1 MINKTYFKQAW
12 RLLKE
17 NRLLSIVSILG
28 TALAICLVMVIVIV
42 WQVRTAGF
50 KPETHRERM
59 LFVRDGRA
67 SRKTNHEFN
76 NCYRLSSSVV
86 KQVFYPLQTAEA
98 VGLAT
103 DAWSSLASTMDQTKE
118 LRADVRYTDAGFWEL
133 FDFEVLAGKPYPQ
146 EAVHSGLQEA
156 VVSASL
162 ARQLF
167 GSIEVVGQTMQ
178 LNYVPYRICAVVGDV
193 SVMAE
198 ASHADVW
205 VPYTS
210 NSTLYDNNTEG
221 LVGTFA
227 CYILA
232 PSASDFPAIRAEV
245 ARNVEKLN
253 ASKRDWELLLSGQP
267 DSRLDL
273 LARDNGAF
281 GEAETGLL
289 VLRYGLIV
297 LLLMLVPAIN
307 MSGLT
312 QSRMRQ
318 RMEELG
324 VRRAFGATRG
334 TLVSQILLENLLQ
347 TLIGG
352 AIGFGLSYVVVLGLS
367 GWLLDTGETIEGLGQ
382 VFVGA
387 DMLFNPLIF
396 LLAFVACL
404 VLNLL
409 SAGIPAWRAANNP
422 IVESLSIHR

>member
-1 MINKTYFKQAW
+1 MNKVYFKQAW

-17 NRLLSIVSILG
+17 NRLLSVVSILG

-50 KPETHRERM
+50 RPETHRNRM
-59 LFVRDGRA
+59 LFVREGRA

-86 KQVFYPLQTAEA
+86 KEVFYPLQTAEA
-98 VGLAT
+98 VGMAT
-103 DAWSSLASTMDQTKE
+103 EVMSCLASTMDQTKE
-118 LRADVRYTDAGFWEL
+118 LRADLRYTDAGFWQLFEFEL
-133 FDFEVLAGKPYPQ
+133 LQGKPYPQ

-167 GSIEVVGQTMQ
+167 GTTEVVGQTLQ

-205 VPYTS
+205 APYTS
-210 NSTLYDNNTEG
+210 TTTLYDNNTEG
-221 LVGTFA
+221 LVGVFA

-232 PSASDFPAIRAEV
+232 HSSADFPAIRAEV
-245 ARNVEKLN
+245 ERNVGKLN
-253 ASKRDWELLLSGQP
+253 ANKQDWELVLAGQP
-267 DSRLDL
+267 DTRLDQ

-281 GEAETGLL
+281 SEAHTGLL
-289 VLRYGLIV
+289 VLRYSLIV

-334 TLVSQILLENLLQ
+334 ALVGQILLENLLQ
-347 TLIGG
+347 TLLGG
-352 AIGFGLSYVVVLGLS
+352 VIGFGLSYAAVVGLS
-367 GWLLDTGETIEGLGQ
+367 GWLLDTGETIGGLGQ

-387 DMLFNPLIF
+387 DMLFNPLVF

>member
-1 MINKTYFKQAW
+1 MNKVYFKQAW

-17 NRLLSIVSILG
+17 NRLLSAISIFG

-50 KPETHRERM
+50 RPETHRDRM
-59 LFVRDGRA
+59 LFVREGRA

-86 KQVFYPLQTAEA
+86 KEVFYPLQTAEA

-103 DAWSSLASTMDQTKE
+103 EPWSSLASTMDQTKE
-118 LRADVRYTDAGFWEL
+118 LRADLRYTDAGFWQLFEFEL
-133 FDFEVLAGKPYPQ
+133 LQGKPYPQ

-167 GSIEVVGQTMQ
+167 GTTEVVGQTLQ

-205 VPYTS
+205 APYTS
-210 NSTLYDNNTEG
+210 TTTLYDNNTEALIG
-221 LVGTFA
+221 MVM

-232 PSASDFPAIRAEV
+232 HSSADFPAIRAEV
-245 ARNVEKLN
+245 ERNVGKLN
-253 ASKRDWELLLSGQP
+253 ASKQDWELVLAGQP
-267 DSRLDL
+267 DTRLDQ

-281 GEAETGLL
+281 SEAHTGLL
-289 VLRYGLIV
+289 VLRYSLIV

-334 TLVSQILLENLLQ
+334 ALVGQILLENLWQ

-352 AIGFGLSYVVVLGLS
+352 AIGFGLSYAVVVGLS
-367 GWLLDTGETIEGLGQ
+367 GWLLDTGETVEGLGQ

-404 VLNLL
+404 LLNLL

>member
-1 MINKTYFKQAW
+1 MNKVYFKQAW

-17 NRLLSIVSILG
+17 NRLLSVVSILG

-50 KPETHRERM
+50 RPETHRDRM

-67 SRKTNHEFN
+67 ARKMNNTFN

-86 KQVFYPLQTAEA
+86 KEVFYPLQTAEA
-98 VGLAT
+98 VGMAT
-103 DAWSSLASTMDQTKE
+103 EVMSCLASTMDQTKE
-118 LRADVRYTDAGFWEL
+118 LRADLRYTDAGFWQLFEFEL
-133 FDFEVLAGKPYPQ
+133 LQGKPYPQ

-167 GSIEVVGQTMQ
+167 GTTEVVGQTLQ

-205 VPYTS
+205 APYTS

-221 LVGTFA
+221 LVGVFA

-232 PSASDFPAIRAEV
+232 HSSADFPAIRAEV
-245 ARNVEKLN
+245 ERNVGKLN
-253 ASKRDWELLLSGQP
+253 ASKQDWELVLAGQP
-267 DSRLDL
+267 DTRLDQ

-281 GEAETGLL
+281 SEAHTGLL
-289 VLRYGLIV
+289 VLRYSLIV

-334 TLVSQILLENLLQ
+334 ALVGQIILENLLQ

-352 AIGFGLSYVVVLGLS
+352 VIGFGLSYAAVVGLS
-367 GWLLDTGETIEGLGQ
+367 GWLLDTGETVEGLGQ

>member
-1 MINKTYFKQAW
+1 MNKVYFKQAW

-17 NRLLSIVSILG
+17 NRLLSVVSILG

-50 KPETHRERM
+50 RPETHRDRM
-59 LFVRDGRA
+59 LFVKEGRA

-86 KQVFYPLQTAEA
+86 KEVFYPLQTAEA

-103 DAWSSLASTMDQTKE
+103 EVMSCLASTMDQTKE
-118 LRADVRYTDAGFWEL
+118 LRADLRYTDAGFWQLFEFEL
-133 FDFEVLAGKPYPQ
+133 LQGKPYPQ

-167 GSIEVVGQTMQ
+167 GTTEVVGQTLQ
-178 LNYVPYRICAVVGDV
+178 LNYVPYRICAVVSDV

-210 NSTLYDNNTEG
+210 TTTLYDNNTEALIG
-221 LVGTFA
+221 MVM

-232 PSASDFPAIRAEV
+232 HSSADFPAIRAEV
-245 ARNVEKLN
+245 ERNVGKLN
-253 ASKRDWELLLSGQP
+253 ASKQDWELVLAGQP
-267 DSRLDL
+267 DTRLDQ

-281 GEAETGLL
+281 SEAHTGLL
-289 VLRYGLIV
+289 VLRYSLIV

-334 TLVSQILLENLLQ
+334 ALVGQILLENLLQ

-352 AIGFGLSYVVVLGLS
+352 AIGFGLSYAAVVGLS
-367 GWLLDTGETIEGLGQ
+367 GWLLDTGETVEGLGQ

-387 DMLFNPLIF
+387 GMLFNPLIF

>member
-1 MINKTYFKQAW
+1 MNKVYFKQAW

-17 NRLLSIVSILG
+17 NRLLSVVSILG

-50 KPETHRERM
+50 RPETHRDRM
-59 LFVRDGRA
+59 LFVREGRA

-86 KQVFYPLQTAEA
+86 KEVFYPLQTAEA

-103 DAWSSLASTMDQTKE
+103 EVMSSLASTMDQTKE
-118 LRADVRYTDAGFWEL
+118 LRADVRYTDAGFWQLFEFEL
-133 FDFEVLAGKPYPQ
+133 LQGKPYPQ

-167 GSIEVVGQTMQ
+167 GTTEVVGQTLQ

-205 VPYTS
+205 APYTS
-210 NSTLYDNNTEG
+210 TTTLYDNNTEA
-221 LVGTFA
+221 LIGTVM

-232 PSASDFPAIRAEV
+232 HSSADFPAIRAEV
-245 ARNVEKLN
+245 ERNVGKLN
-253 ASKRDWELLLSGQP
+253 ASKQDWELVLAGQP
-267 DSRLDL
+267 DTRLDQ

-281 GEAETGLL
+281 SEAHTGLL
-289 VLRYGLIV
+289 VLRYSLIV

-324 VRRAFGATRG
+324 VRRAFGAPRG
-334 TLVSQILLENLLQ
+334 VLVGQILLENLLQ

-352 AIGFGLSYVVVLGLS
+352 VIGFGLSYAAVVGLS
-367 GWLLDTGETIEGLGQ
+367 GWLLDTGETIGGLGQ

>member
-1 MINKTYFKQAW
+1 MNKVYFKQAW

-17 NRLLSIVSILG
+17 NRLLSVVSILG

-50 KPETHRERM
+50 RPETHRDRM
-59 LFVRDGRA
+59 LFVREGRA

-86 KQVFYPLQTAEA
+86 KEVFYPLQTAEA

-103 DAWSSLASTMDQTKE
+103 EVMSCLASTMDQTKE
-118 LRADVRYTDAGFWEL
+118 LRADLRYTDAGFWQLFEFEL
-133 FDFEVLAGKPYPQ
+133 LQGKPYPQ

-167 GSIEVVGQTMQ
+167 GTTEVVGQPSQPTC
-178 LNYVPYRICAVVGDV
+178 VPYRICAVVGDV

-205 VPYTS
+205 APYTS
-210 NSTLYDNNTEG
+210 TTTLYDNNTEA
-221 LVGTFA
+221 LIGTVMR
-227 CYILA
+227 YILA
-232 PSASDFPAIRAEV
+232 HSSADFPAIRAEV
-245 ARNVEKLN
+245 ERNVGKLN
-253 ASKRDWELLLSGQP
+253 ASKQDWELVLAGQP
-267 DSRLDL
+267 DTRLDQ

-281 GEAETGLL
+281 SEAHTGLL
-289 VLRYGLIV
+289 VLRYSLIV

-334 TLVSQILLENLLQ
+334 ALVGQILLENLWQ

-352 AIGFGLSYVVVLGLS
+352 VIGFGLSYAAVVGLS
-367 GWLLDTGETIEGLGQ
+367 GWLLDTGETVEGLGQ

-387 DMLFNPLIF
+387 DMLFNPMIF

>member
-1 MINKTYFKQAW
+1 MNKVYFKQVW

-17 NRLLSIVSILG
+17 NRLLSVVSILG

-50 KPETHRERM
+50 RPETHRDRM
-59 LFVRDGRA
+59 LFVREGRA

-86 KQVFYPLQTAEA
+86 KEVFYPLQTAEA
-98 VGLAT
+98 VGMAT
-103 DAWSSLASTMDQTKE
+103 DVMSCLASTMDQTKE
-118 LRADVRYTDAGFWEL
+118 LRADLRYTDAGFWQLFEFEL
-133 FDFEVLAGKPYPQ
+133 LQGKPYPQ

-167 GSIEVVGQTMQ
+167 GTTEVVGQTLQ

-205 VPYTS
+205 APYTS
-210 NSTLYDNNTEG
+210 TTTLYDNNTEA
-221 LVGTFA
+221 LIGTVM

-232 PSASDFPAIRAEV
+232 HSSADFPAIRAEV
-245 ARNVEKLN
+245 ERNVGKLN
-253 ASKRDWELLLSGQP
+253 ASKQDWELVLAGQP
-267 DSRLDL
+267 DTRLDQ
-273 LARDNGAF
+273 LAHDNGAF
-281 GEAETGLL
+281 SEAHTGLL
-289 VLRYGLIV
+289 VLRYSLIV

-334 TLVSQILLENLLQ
+334 ALVGQILLENLWQ

-352 AIGFGLSYVVVLGLS
+352 VIGFGLSYAAVVGLS
-367 GWLLDTGETIEGLGQ
+367 GWLLDTGETIGGLGQ

>member
-1 MINKTYFKQAW
+1 MNKVYFKQAW

-17 NRLLSIVSILG
+17 NRLLSVVSILG

-50 KPETHRERM
+50 RPETHRDRM
-59 LFVRDGRA
+59 LFVREGRA

-76 NCYRLSSSVV
+76 NCYRLSSLVV
-86 KQVFYPLQTAEA
+86 KEVFYPLQTAEA
-98 VGLAT
+98 VGMAT
-103 DAWSSLASTMDQTKE
+103 ESWSCLASTMDQTKE
-118 LRADVRYTDAGFWEL
+118 LRADLRYTDAGFWQLFEFEL
-133 FDFEVLAGKPYPQ
+133 LQGKPYPQ

-167 GSIEVVGQTMQ
+167 GTTEVVGQTLQ

-210 NSTLYDNNTEG
+210 TTTLYDNNTEA
-221 LVGTFA
+221 LIGTVM

-232 PSASDFPAIRAEV
+232 HSSADFPAIRAEV
-245 ARNVEKLN
+245 ERNVGKLN
-253 ASKRDWELLLSGQP
+253 ASKQDWELVLAGQP
-267 DSRLDL
+267 DTRLDQ

-281 GEAETGLL
+281 SEAHTGLL
-289 VLRYGLIV
+289 VLRYSLIV

-334 TLVSQILLENLLQ
+334 ALVGQILLENLLQ

-352 AIGFGLSYVVVLGLS
+352 AIGFGLSYAAVVGLS
-367 GWLLDTGETIEGLGQ
+367 GWLLDTGETVEGLGQ

-387 DMLFNPLIF
+387 DMLFNPMIF

>member
-1 MINKTYFKQAW
+1 MNKVYFKQAW

-17 NRLLSIVSILG
+17 NRLLSVVSILG

-50 KPETHRERM
+50 RPETHRDRM
-59 LFVRDGRA
+59 LFVKEGRA

-86 KQVFYPLQTAEA
+86 KEVFYPLQTAEA

-103 DAWSSLASTMDQTKE
+103 EVMSCLASTMDQTKE
-118 LRADVRYTDAGFWEL
+118 LRADVRYTDAGFWQLFEFEL
-133 FDFEVLAGKPYPQ
+133 LQGKPYPQ

-167 GSIEVVGQTMQ
+167 GTTEVVGQTLQ

-205 VPYTS
+205 APYTS
-210 NSTLYDNNTEG
+210 TTTLYDNNTEA
-221 LVGTFA
+221 LIGTVM

-232 PSASDFPAIRAEV
+232 HSSADFPAIRAEV
-245 ARNVEKLN
+245 ERNVGKLN
-253 ASKRDWELLLSGQP
+253 ASKQDWELVLAGQP
-267 DSRLDL
+267 DTRLDQ

-281 GEAETGLL
+281 SEAHTGLL
-289 VLRYGLIV
+289 VLRYSLIV

-334 TLVSQILLENLLQ
+334 ALVGQILLENLLQ

-352 AIGFGLSYVVVLGLS
+352 AIGFGLSYAAVVCLS
-367 GWLLDTGETIEGLGQ
+367 GWLLDTGETVEGLGQ

-387 DMLFNPLIF
+387 DMLFNPMIF

>member
-1 MINKTYFKQAW
+1 MNTIYFKQAW

-17 NRLLSIVSILG
+17 NRLLSVVSILG

-50 KPETHRERM
+50 RPETHRDRM
-59 LFVRDGRA
+59 LFVKEGRA

-86 KQVFYPLQTAEA
+86 KEVFYPLQTAEA
-98 VGLAT
+98 VGMAT
-103 DAWSSLASTMDQTKE
+103 EVMSCLASTMDQTKE
-118 LRADVRYTDAGFWEL
+118 LRADLRYTDAGFWQLFEFEL
-133 FDFEVLAGKPYPQ
+133 LQGKPYPQ

-167 GSIEVVGQTMQ
+167 GTTEVVGQTLQ

-205 VPYTS
+205 APYTS
-210 NSTLYDNNTEG
+210 TTTLYDNNTEA
-221 LVGTFA
+221 LIGTVM

-232 PSASDFPAIRAEV
+232 HSSADFPAIRAEV
-245 ARNVEKLN
+245 ERNVGKLN
-253 ASKRDWELLLSGQP
+253 ASKQDWELVLAGQP
-267 DSRLDL
+267 DTRLDQ

-281 GEAETGLL
+281 SEAHTGLL
-289 VLRYGLIV
+289 VLRYSLIV

-334 TLVSQILLENLLQ
+334 ALVGQILLENLLQ

-352 AIGFGLSYVVVLGLS
+352 AIGFGLSYAAVVGLS
-367 GWLLDTGETIEGLGQ
+367 GWLLDTGETVEGLGE

>member
-1 MINKTYFKQAW
+1 MNKVYFKQAW

-17 NRLLSIVSILG
+17 NRLLSVVSILG

-50 KPETHRERM
+50 RPETHRDRM
-59 LFVRDGRA
+59 LFVREGRA

-86 KQVFYPLQTAEA
+86 KEVFYPLQTAEA
-98 VGLAT
+98 VGMAT
-103 DAWSSLASTMDQTKE
+103 EVMSCLASTMDQTKE
-118 LRADVRYTDAGFWEL
+118 LRADLRYTDAGFWQLFEFEL
-133 FDFEVLAGKPYPQ
+133 LQGKPYPQ

-167 GSIEVVGQTMQ
+167 GTTEVVGQTLQ

-205 VPYTS
+205 APYTS
-210 NSTLYDNNTEG
+210 TTTLYDNNTEA
-221 LVGTFA
+221 LIGTVM

-232 PSASDFPAIRAEV
+232 HSSADFPAIRAEV
-245 ARNVEKLN
+245 ERNVGKLN
-253 ASKRDWELLLSGQP
+253 ASKQDWELVLAGQP
-267 DSRLDL
+267 DTRLDQ

-281 GEAETGLL
+281 SEAHTGLL
-289 VLRYGLIV
+289 VLRYSLIV

-334 TLVSQILLENLLQ
+334 ALVGQILLENLWQ

-352 AIGFGLSYVVVLGLS
+352 VIGFGLSYAAVVGLS
-367 GWLLDTGETIEGLGQ
+367 GWLLDTGETIGGLGQ

>member
-1 MINKTYFKQAW
+1 MNKVYFKQAW

-17 NRLLSIVSILG
+17 NRLLTAISIFG

-50 KPETHRERM
+50 RPETHRDRM
-59 LFVRDGRA
+59 LFVREGRA

-86 KQVFYPLQTAEA
+86 KEVFYPLQTAEA

-103 DAWSSLASTMDQTKE
+103 EVMSSLASTMDQTKE
-118 LRADVRYTDAGFWEL
+118 LRADVRYTDAGFWQL
-133 FDFEVLAGKPYPQ
+133 FEFEVLQGKPYPQ

-167 GSIEVVGQTMQ
+167 GTTEVVGQTLQ

-205 VPYTS
+205 APYTS
-210 NSTLYDNNTEG
+210 TTTLYDNNTEA
-221 LVGTFA
+221 LIGTVM

-232 PSASDFPAIRAEV
+232 HSSADFPAIRAEV
-245 ARNVEKLN
+245 ERNVEKLN
-253 ASKRDWELLLSGQP
+253 ASKQDWELVLAGQP
-267 DSRLDL
+267 DTRLDQ

-281 GEAETGLL
+281 SEAHTELL
-289 VLRYGLIV
+289 VLRYSLIV

-324 VRRAFGATRG
+324 VRRAFGANRWQ
-334 TLVSQILLENLLQ
+334 LIRQILLENLLQ

-352 AIGFGLSYVVVLGLS
+352 AIGFGLSYVAVLGLS
-367 GWLLDTGETIEGLGQ
+367 GWLLDTGETVEGLGQ

-387 DMLFNPLIF
+387 DMLFNPMIF

>member
-1 MINKTYFKQAW
+1 MNKVYFKQAW

-17 NRLLSIVSILG
+17 NRLLSAISIFG

-50 KPETHRERM
+50 RPETHRDRM
-59 LFVRDGRA
+59 LFVREGRA

-86 KQVFYPLQTAEA
+86 KEVFYPLQTAEA

-103 DAWSSLASTMDQTKE
+103 EPWSSLASTMDQTKE
-118 LRADVRYTDAGFWEL
+118 LRADLRYTDAGFWQLFEFEL
-133 FDFEVLAGKPYPQ
+133 LQGKPYPQ

-167 GSIEVVGQTMQ
+167 GTTEVVGQTLQ

-205 VPYTS
+205 APYTS
-210 NSTLYDNNTEG
+210 TTTLYDNNTEALIG
-221 LVGTFA
+221 MVM

-232 PSASDFPAIRAEV
+232 HSSADFPAIRAEV
-245 ARNVEKLN
+245 ERNVGKLN
-253 ASKRDWELLLSGQP
+253 ASKQDWELVLAGQP
-267 DSRLDL
+267 DTRLDQ

-281 GEAETGLL
+281 SEAHTGLL
-289 VLRYGLIV
+289 VLRYSLIV

-334 TLVSQILLENLLQ
+334 ALVGQILLENLWQ

-352 AIGFGLSYVVVLGLS
+352 AIGFGLSYAVVVGLS
-367 GWLLDTGETIEGLGQ
+367 GWLLDTGETVEGLGQ

-409 SAGIPAWRAANNP
+409 SAGIPAWRAANRP

>member
-1 MINKTYFKQAW
+1 
-12 RLLKE
+12 
-17 NRLLSIVSILG
+17 
-28 TALAICLVMVIVIV
+28 
-42 WQVRTAGF
+42 
-50 KPETHRERM
+50 M
-59 LFVRDGRA
+59 LFVREGRA

-86 KQVFYPLQTAEA
+86 KEVFYPLQTAEA
-98 VGLAT
+98 VGMAT
-103 DAWSSLASTMDQTKE
+103 DVMSCLASTMDQTKE
-118 LRADVRYTDAGFWEL
+118 LRADLRYTDAGFWQLFEFEL
-133 FDFEVLAGKPYPQ
+133 LQGKPYPQ

-167 GSIEVVGQTMQ
+167 GTTEVVGQTLQ

-205 VPYTS
+205 APYTS
-210 NSTLYDNNTEG
+210 TTTLYDNNTEA
-221 LVGTFA
+221 LIGTVM

-232 PSASDFPAIRAEV
+232 HSSADFPAIRAEV
-245 ARNVEKLN
+245 ERNVGKLN
-253 ASKRDWELLLSGQP
+253 ASKQDWELVLAGQP
-267 DSRLDL
+267 DTRLDQ
-273 LARDNGAF
+273 LAHDNGAF
-281 GEAETGLL
+281 SEAHTGLL
-289 VLRYGLIV
+289 VLRYSLIV

-334 TLVSQILLENLLQ
+334 ALVGQILLENLWQ

-352 AIGFGLSYVVVLGLS
+352 VIGFGLSYAAVVGLS
-367 GWLLDTGETIEGLGQ
+367 GWLLDTGETIGGLGQ

>member
-1 MINKTYFKQAW
+1 MNKVYFKQAW

-17 NRLLSIVSILG
+17 NRLLSVVSILG

-50 KPETHRERM
+50 RPETHRDRM
-59 LFVRDGRA
+59 LFVREGRA

-86 KQVFYPLQTAEA
+86 KEVFYPLQTAEA
-98 VGLAT
+98 VGMAT
-103 DAWSSLASTMDQTKE
+103 EVMSCLASTMDQTKE
-118 LRADVRYTDAGFWEL
+118 LRADLRYTDAGFWQLFEFEL
-133 FDFEVLAGKPYPQ
+133 LQGKPYPQ

-167 GSIEVVGQTMQ
+167 GTTEVVGQTLQ

-205 VPYTS
+205 APYTS
-210 NSTLYDNNTEG
+210 TTTLYDNNTEA
-221 LVGTFA
+221 LIGTVM

-232 PSASDFPAIRAEV
+232 HSSADFPAIRAEV
-245 ARNVEKLN
+245 ERNVGKLN
-253 ASKRDWELLLSGQP
+253 ASKQDWELVLAGQP
-267 DSRLDL
+267 DTRLDQ

-281 GEAETGLL
+281 SEAHTGLL
-289 VLRYGLIV
+289 VLRYSLIV

-334 TLVSQILLENLLQ
+334 ALVGQILLENLWQ

-352 AIGFGLSYVVVLGLS
+352 VIGFGLSYAAVVGLS
-367 GWLLDTGETIEGLGQ
+367 GWLLDTGETIGGLGQ

-422 IVESLSIHR
+422 IVELLSIHR

>member
-1 MINKTYFKQAW
+1 MNKVYFKQAW

-17 NRLLSIVSILG
+17 NRLLTAISIFG

-59 LFVRDGRA
+59 LFVREGRA

-86 KQVFYPLQTAEA
+86 KEVFYPLQTAEA
-98 VGLAT
+98 VGMAT
-103 DAWSSLASTMDQTKE
+103 ESWSCLASTMDQTKE
-118 LRADVRYTDAGFWEL
+118 LRADLRYTDAGFWQLFEFEL
-133 FDFEVLAGKPYPQ
+133 LQGKPYPQ

-167 GSIEVVGQTMQ
+167 GTTEVVGQTLQ

-205 VPYTS
+205 APYTS
-210 NSTLYDNNTEG
+210 TTTLYDNNTEA
-221 LVGTFA
+221 LIGTVM

-232 PSASDFPAIRAEV
+232 HSSADFPAIRAEV
-245 ARNVEKLN
+245 ERNVGKLN
-253 ASKRDWELLLSGQP
+253 ASKQDWGLVLAGQP
-267 DSRLDL
+267 DTRLDQ

-281 GEAETGLL
+281 SEAHTGLL
-289 VLRYGLIV
+289 VLRYSLIV

-334 TLVSQILLENLLQ
+334 ALVGQILLENLLQ

-352 AIGFGLSYVVVLGLS
+352 AIGFGLSYAAVVGLS
-367 GWLLDTGETIEGLGQ
+367 GWLLDTGETIGGLGQ

>member
-1 MINKTYFKQAW
+1 MNKVYFKQAW

-17 NRLLSIVSILG
+17 NRLLTTISIFG

-59 LFVRDGRA
+59 LFVKEGRA

-86 KQVFYPLQTAEA
+86 KEVFYPLQTAEA

-103 DAWSSLASTMDQTKE
+103 EVMSCLASTMDQTKE
-118 LRADVRYTDAGFWEL
+118 LRADVRYTDAGFWQLFEFEL
-133 FDFEVLAGKPYPQ
+133 LQGKPYPQ

-167 GSIEVVGQTMQ
+167 GTTEVVGQTLQ

-205 VPYTS
+205 APYTS
-210 NSTLYDNNTEG
+210 TTTLYDNNTEA
-221 LVGTFA
+221 LIGTVM

-232 PSASDFPAIRAEV
+232 HSSADFPAIRAEV
-245 ARNVEKLN
+245 ERNVGKLN
-253 ASKRDWELLLSGQP
+253 ASKQDWELVLAGQP
-267 DSRLDL
+267 DTRLDQ

-281 GEAETGLL
+281 SEAHTGLL
-289 VLRYGLIV
+289 VLRYSLIV

-334 TLVSQILLENLLQ
+334 ALVGQILLENLLQ

-352 AIGFGLSYVVVLGLS
+352 AIGFGLSYAAVVGLS
-367 GWLLDTGETIEGLGQ
+367 GWLLDTGETVEGLGQ

-387 DMLFNPLIF
+387 DMLFNPMIF

>member
-1 MINKTYFKQAW
+1 MNTVYFKQAW

-17 NRLLSIVSILG
+17 NRLLSVVSILG

-59 LFVRDGRA
+59 LFVRVGRA

-86 KQVFYPLQTAEA
+86 KEVFYPLQTAEA

-103 DAWSSLASTMDQTKE
+103 EVMSCLASTMDQTKE
-118 LRADVRYTDAGFWEL
+118 LRVDLRYTDAGFWQL
-133 FDFEVLAGKPYPQ
+133 FEFEVLQGKPYSQ

-167 GSIEVVGQTMQ
+167 GTTEVVGQTLQ

-205 VPYTS
+205 APYTS
-210 NSTLYDNNTEG
+210 TTTLYDNNTEA
-221 LVGTFA
+221 LIGTVM

-232 PSASDFPAIRAEV
+232 HSSADFPAIRAEV
-245 ARNVEKLN
+245 ERNVGKLN
-253 ASKRDWELLLSGQP
+253 ASKQDWELVLAGQP
-267 DSRLDL
+267 DTRLDQ

-281 GEAETGLL
+281 SEAHTGLL
-289 VLRYGLIV
+289 VLRYSLIV

-324 VRRAFGATRG
+324 VRRAFGANRWQ
-334 TLVSQILLENLLQ
+334 LIWQILLENLLQ

-352 AIGFGLSYVVVLGLS
+352 AIGFGLSYVAVLGLS
-367 GWLLDTGETIEGLGQ
+367 GWLLDTGETVEGLG
-382 VFVGA
+382 
-387 DMLFNPLIF
+387 
-396 LLAFVACL
+396 
-404 VLNLL
+404 
-409 SAGIPAWRAANNP
+409 
-422 IVESLSIHR
+422 